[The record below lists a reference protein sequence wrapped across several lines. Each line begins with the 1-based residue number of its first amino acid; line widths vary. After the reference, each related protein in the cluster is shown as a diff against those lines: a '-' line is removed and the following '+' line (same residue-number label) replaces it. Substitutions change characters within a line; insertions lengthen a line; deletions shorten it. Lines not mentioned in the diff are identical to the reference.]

1 MAKKSDGGK
10 TAWAFEADYF
20 TWCNCDWGCPCNFNA
35 RPTEGRCHGGAVWR
49 VKKGHFGPTK
59 LDGAKFA
66 VFYWFPGLIEQGNGR
81 ARNYVDRKATPEQR
95 RALERILS
103 GKEGGGILEVF
114 PQLVSKWYPLM
125 VTDIDFTVDGPKAR
139 VKVGDVMAAE
149 SEGLS
154 YPDGTK
160 IFPTFTLPHGIE
172 FKSGLATNTK
182 TWWVRDEDM
191 LANHVNKYGVVTTVK
206 FDRTGCVG

>member
-1 MAKKSDGGK
+1 
-10 TAWAFEADYF
+10 
-20 TWCNCDWGCPCNFNA
+20 
-35 RPTEGRCHGGAVWR
+35 
-49 VKKGHFGPTK
+49 
-59 LDGAKFA
+59 
-66 VFYWFPGLIEQGNGR
+66 
-81 ARNYVDRKATPEQR
+81 
-95 RALERILS
+95 
-103 GKEGGGILEVF
+103 
-114 PQLVSKWYPLM
+114 M
-125 VTDIDFTVDGPKAR
+125 VTEIDFTVDGPKAH

-172 FKSGLATNTK
+172 FKTGLATNAK

-191 LANHVNKYGVVTTVK
+191 LANHVNKYGVVATVK